1 MISFFN
7 RQCIYT
13 GYSKKRRDEIT
24 DILKKNRI
32 LYILKEENA
41 LRFPSAQGE
50 FGQLRQY
57 QSIYKIYIHQ
67 KDFDEVSYLL
77 RK

>member
-7 RQCIYT
+7 QQCIYT
-13 GYSKKRRDEIT
+13 GYSIKKRNEII
-24 DILKKNRI
+24 DILKKNKI
-32 LYILKEENA
+32 SYILKEKNA
-41 LRFPSAQGE
+41 LQFPAAKGE
-50 FGQLRQY
+50 FGQLRRY
-57 QSIYKIYIHQ
+57 QIIYKIYIHQ